1 MAQDSNTN
9 YEQSFISQ
17 KFGSFFRIN
26 QFILKAK
33 DNDDETDIF
42 QKDYL
47 KLIYELQVSFLKFI
61 FLFKMNLYIQIIY

>member
-33 DNDDETDIF
+33 DNNDDTDIF
-42 QKDYL
+42 QKEYL
-47 KLIYELQVSFLKFI
+47 KLIYELQV
-61 FLFKMNLYIQIIY
+61 